1 MGTDVYLL
9 VEQLKKKD
17 PKALE
22 QAMDLYMDSVY
33 RLAAGILR
41 NTGSTMDIEECVQDV
56 FIDAWNL
63 IDQYDPERGSFRTWL
78 LILCKYKALN
88 RRRSLADKA
97 RVVELKDF
105 TEDSKPAGSDDIEYL
120 YLVKEQKA
128 ELLEVILSFG
138 DVDRAIFLRRY
149 LLDESIDDICRTMGL
164 SRQAVDNRLW
174 RGRRAIRELLGK
186 ARRRDIN
193 G

>member
-120 YLVKEQKA
+120 
-128 ELLEVILSFG
+128 
-138 DVDRAIFLRRY
+138 
-149 LLDESIDDICRTMGL
+149 
-164 SRQAVDNRLW
+164 
-174 RGRRAIRELLGK
+174 
-186 ARRRDIN
+186 
-193 G
+193 

>member
-1 MGTDVYLL
+1 
-9 VEQLKKKD
+9 
-17 PKALE
+17 
-22 QAMDLYMDSVY
+22 
-33 RLAAGILR
+33 
-41 NTGSTMDIEECVQDV
+41 
-56 FIDAWNL
+56 
-63 IDQYDPERGSFRTWL
+63 
-78 LILCKYKALN
+78 
-88 RRRSLADKA
+88 
-97 RVVELKDF
+97 
-105 TEDSKPAGSDDIEYL
+105 
-120 YLVKEQKA
+120 KEQKA

>member
-1 MGTDVYLL
+1 MGTDPDML
-9 VEQLKKKD
+9 VEQIKKKD

-22 QAMDLYMDSVY
+22 QAMDLYMDNVY
-33 RLAAGILR
+33 RLAASILR

-56 FIDAWNL
+56 FLDAWNS
-63 IDQYDPERGSFRTWL
+63 IDQYDPERGTFRTWL

-88 RRRSLADKA
+88 RRRTLAGKA
-97 RVVELKDF
+97 RVVEIKDF
-105 TEDSKPAGSDDIEYL
+105 TEDNRLTGSDDIEDL

-128 ELLEVILSFG
+128 ELLKVINSFG

-149 LLDESIDDICRTMGL
+149 LLDESIDDICRSMGL

-174 RGRRAIRELLGK
+174 RGRKVIREVLGK
-186 ARRRDIN
+186 AERRGIN